1 MSEETAGAEGASEQ
15 QQATE
20 SQGAGE
26 DTTALKNA
34 FERQKAD
41 NKALKAKLAELEK
54 VREQFDGVDL
64 DKVRRLEAEAE
75 KRQEAE
81 LVEQKKWEELAEKRV
96 AKMAE
101 TKDAE
106 IAKLS
111 EQLKATESHLQQ
123 ILVVDGFKKE
133 LSAVEGFRNEKGV
146 LDDVERFARDNIR
159 LVDGAPT
166 PMEGDEP
173 QIGPDGKNKTLSQ
186 LASEMAKAKPHWFQ
200 ASTGGGAQ
208 NLNGAA
214 PGVNKNLEGLPP
226 AERLRLFYEQQGG
239 RPAH

>member
-1 MSEETAGAEGASEQ
+1 MSEEAAGAEGA
-15 QQATE
+15 E
-20 SQGAGE
+20 STGQPGAE

-41 NKALKAKLAELEK
+41 NKALKAKLADLEK
-54 VREQFDGVDL
+54 LAAQFDGVDI
-64 DKVRRLEAEAE
+64 DRVRQLEAEAE
-75 KRQEAE
+75 KRQESE
-81 LVEQKKWEELAEKRV
+81 LVDQKKWEELAEKRV
-96 AKMAE
+96 AKVAE

-106 IAKLS
+106 ITKLA
-111 EQLKATESHLQQ
+111 EQLKATQSQLQQ

-133 LSAVEGFRNEKGV
+133 LATVEGFRNEKGV

-159 LVDGAPT
+159 LIDGAPT
-166 PMEGDEP
+166 PMDGDEP
-173 QIGPDGKNKTLSQ
+173 QLGSDGKNKTLSQ

-214 PGVNKNLEGLPP
+214 LGMNKNLEGLSPS
-226 AERLRLFYEQQGG
+226 ERLRRYYEQQGG
-239 RPAH
+239 RPH